1 MKLKYK
7 TKTIKLHPNSNF
19 SSMNDDD
26 GDVFCR
32 GGACRGVAEPNLLS
46 DVSSV
51 SAAGP
56 DPIVLASAKMMIM
69 SRMIPIVEEQ
79 DEIYKTAQK

>member
-1 MKLKYK
+1 MQ
-7 TKTIKLHPNSNF
+7 
-19 SSMNDDD
+19 
-26 GDVFCR
+26 
-32 GGACRGVAEPNLLS
+32 GGGPCTGVAEPNLLS

-69 SRMIPIVEEQ
+69 SRMIFIITWKNRMRFIKLLKNNVTK
-79 DEIYKTAQK
+79 IHI